1 MTKKRFVTIVAF
13 DVSYD
18 FGNPVL
24 NNHVQVAFHLA
35 NIEPVTQRTLVEFLL
50 SIKREFLHA
59 PNIPL
64 LSYETRNFLCK
75 LIFCK

>member
-1 MTKKRFVTIVAF
+1 
-13 DVSYD
+13 
-18 FGNPVL
+18 
-24 NNHVQVAFHLA
+24 VAFHLA